1 MHAAMNLL
9 HPIDRARGAAV
20 HSRSNRKHPRHVG
33 CRDPSNEAETVWL
46 DGLKYDERGLVPVV
60 TQDAETGAILMV
72 AYATREALERSRE
85 TGQAH
90 YWSRSRG
97 TMWRKGET
105 SGHLQ
110 EVKEIR
116 VDCDGDTVLYRVRQT
131 GPACHTGEGS
141 CFHRRLEG
149 DELAPAGPAEHI
161 LARLE
166 AMLAQRDQDRPA
178 GSYTTFLFEKGLDKI
193 LKKIGEEA
201 VETVIAAKNDDD
213 GELVY
218 ESADLVFHL
227 LVLLRAKGVGL
238 GSVWAELERRFGAAP
253 RPEFA
258 AFEPSRSP
266 RAGSRP

>member
-1 MHAAMNLL
+1 MK
-9 HPIDRARGAAV
+9 P
-20 HSRSNRKHPRHVG
+20 K
-33 CRDPSNEAETVWL
+33 TVWL
-46 DGLKYDERGLVPVV
+46 DGLRFDERGLVPVV
-60 TQDAETGAILMV
+60 TQDAESGAVLMV
-72 AYATREALERSRE
+72 AYATREALERSQE

-97 TMWRKGET
+97 AMWRKGET
-105 SGHLQ
+105 SGHVQ

-131 GPACHTGEGS
+131 GPACHTGERS
-141 CFHRRLEG
+141 CFHRRVERDRLTSAE
-149 DELAPAGPAEHI
+149 PAEHI

-166 AMLAQRDQDRPA
+166 ALLAQRDRDRPA

-201 VETVIAAKNDDD
+201 AETVIAAKNDDD
-213 GELVY
+213 GEVVY

-227 LVLLRAKGVGL
+227 LVLLRAKGIGL
-238 GSVWAELERRFGAAP
+238 EAVWAELDRRFGAAP
-253 RPEFA
+253 RAEFA

-266 RAGSRP
+266 